1 MITKTHRLATA
12 VIVAVTALMIG
23 APVASAESVSSPG
36 QPETAV
42 SRGPVA
48 DLGW

>member
-12 VIVAVTALMIG
+12 VIVAVVALTLG
-23 APVASAESVSSPG
+23 APLATAESASPG
-36 QPETAV
+36 QPDTTV
-42 SRGPVA
+42 SRGTVA